1 MKNTDNSKS
10 IASLLIKT
18 EGNLNDDRYEI
29 ETVVDPEGN
38 SSVKL
43 KSIQGAEVKTEKY
56 EFKHH
61 YDYILDHKIEIHRS
75 RLILPD
81 AEFKLSEIFN
91 STPYGLIDKGRTGI
105 GATTLELKSKRNSI
119 IVVPTQVLALNKV
132 ESSKNKNTGKYGYL
146 YVGGRIDGKKFPSI
160 EEYINDESIEF
171 KKLIVVAD
179 SFPKLEIALGE
190 SLYVDYFLM
199 VDEIDSYQYDSHYR
213 PALEDIIDYYFRF
226 SSKKRCLLTATLGF
240 FSHPD
245 INKEPLLQLSFPNK
259 LTRNINL
266 IHTNDTVRATVDKI
280 LETHKLHPNDK
291 ILIAYN
297 SIEDGIQK
305 VIALLNDD
313 LKKVC
318 KVLCSIKSAS
328 YIKEYYPEEKIG
340 TKLPDIINFMTSSY
354 FVGIDI
360 EERFHLISVSDAKIV
375 YTLLSEDKHLQILG
389 RCRHKKGVLS
399 ETIIYKTIKRNRIF
413 RQIEP
418 LSRRGNKN
426 IDLTWDDFRDL
437 LLYESNI
444 ITSYKEVLKHLK
456 LRFSNKNY
464 KYDTS
469 NEELIK
475 ESTKTY
481 LERFVTLVRENIEG
495 DIVPAY
501 FNIDSMVIQYMLL
514 YNLYIDKNK
523 LKDNLI
529 KNGNNV
535 TFSNKTYDTEEDET
549 LELYKSI
556 EEENKEIREL
566 ELSEIIEILRRCQK
580 EHRVAEAGK
589 IRVKKST
596 SAGVF
601 LDRFIELEKYVE
613 FEELVEKLSE
623 YMSSRAYNNFFNS
636 TIFWALD
643 DKHPLKIK
651 IKNEF
656 KVSDRYTNFEVADK
670 ISRILSSIL
679 DIHNL
684 KPKSLVEKAKNF
696 VELKRVRNRV
706 KESDDN
712 SSMYKVISYNV
723 NNFKGKPLTT
733 IPDGKYLKKEFK
745 F

>member
-1 MKNTDNSKS
+1 MENEKDIKDIVS
-10 IASLLIKT
+10 ILLNT
-18 EGNLNDDRYEI
+18 EGNLNDDRYELKTI
-29 ETVVDPEGN
+29 IDPN
-38 SSVKL
+38 NSSSVKL
-43 KSIQGAEVKTEKY
+43 KSIQGAEINTEKY
-56 EFKHH
+56 DFKHY
-61 YDYILDHKIEIHRS
+61 YDHNLDSKIEVYKS
-75 RLILPD
+75 RLVMPD
-81 AEFKLSEIFN
+81 AEFKLSEIFK

-132 ESSKNKNTGKYGYL
+132 KSSQDKSTGKYGYL
-146 YVGGRIDGKKFPSI
+146 YVGGRIKGKKFPSI

-179 SFPKLEIALGE
+179 SFPKLEIELGE
-190 SLYVDYFLM
+190 SLYEDYFLM

-226 SSKKRCLLTATLGF
+226 PSKKRCLLTATLGF

-266 IHTNDTVRATVDKI
+266 IHTNDTIRATVDKI
-280 LETHKLHPNDK
+280 LEIRKLQPNDK

-297 SIEDGIQK
+297 SITDGIQR

-340 TKLPDIINFMTSSY
+340 TKLPGIINFMTSSY

-389 RCRHKKGVLS
+389 RCRHIKGVLS

-418 LSRRGNKN
+418 LSRRANKN
-426 IDLTWDDFRDL
+426 IDLTWNEFRDL

-444 ITSYKEVLKHLK
+444 ITSYKEILKHLK
-456 LRFSNKNY
+456 QRFSNKIY

-481 LERFVTLVRENIEG
+481 LERPVTLVRENKEG

-529 KNGNNV
+529 KDGNNV
-535 TFSNKTYDTEEDET
+535 TFYDKLFEKEDDEI
-549 LELYKSI
+549 LELYKTIVSQ
-556 EEENKEIREL
+556 NKEIREL
-566 ELSEIIEILRRCQK
+566 ELSEIIEILRGCQK

-589 IRVKKST
+589 IRVKRST
-596 SAGVF
+596 SAGIF
-601 LDRFIELEKYVE
+601 LSRFIELEKYIE
-613 FEELVEKLSE
+613 FEELVEKLSK
-623 YMSSRAYNNFFNS
+623 YMSSRAYNKFFNS

-651 IKNEF
+651 VKDEF
-656 KVSDRYTNFEVADK
+656 KVNDRYTNLEVADK

-679 DIHNL
+679 DIQNL
-684 KPKSLVEKAKNF
+684 KQRSLVEKAKNF
-696 VELKRVRNRV
+696 VELDRVRNRV
-706 KESDDN
+706 KKSDDK
-712 SSMYKVISYNV
+712 STLYKVISYNV
-723 NNFKGKPLTT
+723 NNLKSKPQTI
-733 IPDGKYLKKEFK
+733 IPDGKFLKKEFK
-745 F
+745 L